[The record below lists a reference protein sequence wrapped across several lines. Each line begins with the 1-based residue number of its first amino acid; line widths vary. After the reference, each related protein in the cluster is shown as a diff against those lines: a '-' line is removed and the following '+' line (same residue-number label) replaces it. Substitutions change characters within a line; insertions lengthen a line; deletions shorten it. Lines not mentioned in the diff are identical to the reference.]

1 MGFKITRS
9 IFAKL
14 FIAMIIAGIAVN
26 LLVGAFFRYFFM
38 PRNQANLI
46 NNIRVYTDYIVR
58 DIGIPPDTRRAEE
71 IARRTGFEIA
81 IEGKDVTWSSTDR
94 TLPHVRSHEMHRLAD
109 GSIRWGRGRFIYH
122 KNFGPYRYTFSTLH
136 NVSAEV
142 KYLHLAVLSLLL
154 TIVLGGCYLLIRRIL
169 MPVRT
174 LNRAMGEVS
183 RGNLDYEAAVRTG
196 DEIGDLARSFNE
208 MRGRIRDMLR
218 SREQLLLDVSHE
230 LRSPLTRIKVALEY
244 LEEGGARKDIAED
257 VLEME
262 KMVTEILETERLNRN
277 GGVLQKESV
286 PLLPLLDGIMGEMQ
300 VPAGEILLAPG
311 DDVSVNGDRR
321 LIKMLFRNILEN
333 ARKYS
338 DPLKKPVTIS
348 VRDRGGS
355 ALIEVR
361 DHGIGIP
368 PEELPFVF
376 EPFYRV
382 DHSRSRKTGGYG
394 LGLGLCKKI
403 AEAHG
408 GTIVIE
414 SVPGEGTAVR
424 VVLPVQ

>member
-1 MGFKITRS
+1 MGIRITRS

-14 FIAMIIAGIAVN
+14 FFAMIIAGIAVN

-38 PRNQANLI
+38 PRNQANLM

-58 DIGIPPDTRRAEE
+58 EIGVPPDTKRAGE
-71 IARRTGFEIA
+71 IARRTGFGIS
-81 IEGKDVTWSSTDR
+81 IEGKGLYWSSTDR
-94 TLPHVRSHEMHRLAD
+94 TLIQSRSHEVHRLAD
-109 GSIRWGRGRFIYH
+109 GRIRWERGRFIYY
-122 KNFGPYRYTFSTLH
+122 KEFGPYRYTFSTVH
-136 NVSAEV
+136 NVNKEV
-142 KYLHLAVLSLLL
+142 KHLHLAILILLV
-154 TIVLGGCYLLIRRIL
+154 TVVFGGCFLLIRRIL
-169 MPVRT
+169 MPVRVLT
-174 LNRAMGEVS
+174 SAMGEVS
-183 RGNLDYEAAVRTG
+183 GGNLDYEVAVRTG
-196 DEIGDLARSFNE
+196 DEIGELARSFNE
-208 MRGRIRDMLR
+208 MRGRIRDMLH

-262 KMVTEILETERLNRN
+262 KMVTEILETERLNRS
-277 GGVLQKESV
+277 GGISQKETMG
-286 PLLPLLDGIMGEMQ
+286 LLPLLEEVLGEMQ
-300 VPAGEILLAPG
+300 VPAGEILLDAG

-321 LIKMLFRNILEN
+321 LMKMLFRNILEN

-338 DPLKKPVTIS
+338 DPLKKPVAVS
-348 VRDRGGS
+348 VRNEAGS
-355 ALIEVR
+355 AVIEVR

-408 GTIVIE
+408 GSIAIE
-414 SVPGEGTAVR
+414 SAPGEGTVVR
-424 VVLPVQ
+424 LNLPA

>member
-1 MGFKITRS
+1 MGIKITRS

-38 PRNQANLI
+38 PRNQAALM

-58 DIGIPPDTRRAEE
+58 DIGIPPDTRRAGE
-71 IARRTGFEIA
+71 IARRIGFDIS
-81 IEGKDVTWSSTDR
+81 IEGKGLSWSSTDR
-94 TLPHVRSHEMHRLAD
+94 PPAPLRFRAVHRLSD
-109 GSIRWGRGRFIYH
+109 GGISWGRGRFVYY
-122 KNFGPYRYTFSTLH
+122 KDFGPYRYTFSTLH
-136 NVSAEV
+136 NVSTEV

-154 TIVLGGCYLLIRRIL
+154 TVILGGCYLLIRRIL

-174 LNRAMGEVS
+174 LTAAMGEVS
-183 RGNLDYEAAVRTG
+183 GGNLDYDVAVRTG
-196 DEIGDLARSFNE
+196 DEIGELARSFNE
-208 MRGRIRDMLR
+208 MRERIRDMLR

-277 GGVLQKESV
+277 GGILQKEKV
-286 PLLPLLDGIMGEMQ
+286 ALRPLLDEVMGEMQ
-300 VPAGEILLAPG
+300 VPAGEILFAPG

-338 DPLKKPVTIS
+338 DPLKKPVTIT
-348 VRDRGGS
+348 VRDEAGS

-408 GTIVIE
+408 GSIGIE
-414 SVPGEGTAVR
+414 SVSGEGTAVR
-424 VVLPVQ
+424 VVLPV